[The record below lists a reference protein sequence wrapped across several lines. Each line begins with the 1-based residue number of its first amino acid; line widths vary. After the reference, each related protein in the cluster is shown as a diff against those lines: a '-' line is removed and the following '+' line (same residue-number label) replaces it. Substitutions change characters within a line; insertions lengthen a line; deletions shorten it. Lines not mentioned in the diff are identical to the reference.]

1 MQKHKHDVCVAPS
14 WTRCELVGNQFDFL
28 TVNLNEIFFGMGVIF
43 INVRVG
49 FFRLID
55 FAFLKF

>member
-49 FFRLID
+49 FL
-55 FAFLKF
+55 